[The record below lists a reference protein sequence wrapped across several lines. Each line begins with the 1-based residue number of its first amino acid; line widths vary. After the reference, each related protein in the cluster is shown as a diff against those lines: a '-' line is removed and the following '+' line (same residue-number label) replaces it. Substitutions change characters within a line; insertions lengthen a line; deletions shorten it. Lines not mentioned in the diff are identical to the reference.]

1 MRRRAGVEST
11 VMKWPRRRDDWS
23 DCSLP
28 NAVTQLW
35 GSLEKWRFLA
45 LRDIGGF
52 ALPGFDT
59 GGRKLRAFGTVR
71 ASNMLHASRT
81 LTSTKRPIRRYL
93 MALWTLRSPPSYQF
107 TDTRL
112 RGVPAPTPILAGILM
127 RNTLEQDMTD
137 TLDFLA
143 SVL

>member
-1 MRRRAGVEST
+1 M
-11 VMKWPRRRDDWS
+11 S
-23 DCSLP
+23 DI
-28 NAVTQLW
+28 
-35 GSLEKWRFLA
+35 
-45 LRDIGGF
+45 DGF

-81 LTSTKRPIRRYL
+81 LTSTKRPIRRYSI
-93 MALWTLRSPPSYQF
+93 ALWILRSSPSYQL

-127 RNTLEQDMTD
+127 RNTLDTLEQDMTVS
-137 TLDFLA
+137 LDFCQCA
-143 SVL
+143 IRWTDFVPTR